1 MSSVDKIKWA
11 MSLRDPQ
18 YEALQYFDAI
28 SFKIE
33 YRTSSKAEA
42 EEIASENCQAPHTI
56 SVDKEFDFPSFC
68 FDMTTGIGK
77 SRLMGACIYYLYKTK
92 GYKHFFILAP
102 GNTIYDK
109 MRREA
114 VPGHPKYMFKGLEAE
129 MGRPKVYDG
138 ENYLSYPVR
147 YIQEEMVVEK
157 TSDIQIF
164 IFNISKI
171 FTRGDIE
178 FKFHKFNENLG
189 GSFADVLRSF
199 DDLVIC
205 MDEAHRYYAPASK
218 KAINYLNP
226 VLGLEYTATPKST
239 NKNIIYHYGLEDGAG
254 KFLKIPVVMGRT
266 NTAGYSDDDIEEM
279 KLKDGIKLHERRKSI
294 VYKYC
299 IDNQLEQVK
308 PIVLIAC
315 KDTTHARK
323 IKEKIDSDAFFG
335 GRYVGKVIE
344 IDSSTSGAE
353 TEENIQKLLT
363 IEKNTNP
370 IEIVLHVYK
379 LKEGWD
385 VNNLFTIIPLNA
397 AKSDILALQ
406 TIGRGLRLP
415 FGEITGIEEL
425 DTLDIVAHDHY
436 REIVDDIKNNPVF
449 KKRNLDEEDIPNT
462 KTVMVEPAVENQQI
476 SLFDEALCES
486 KVKSYQDLNNENVVE
501 NLFAE
506 YQKAFVKK
514 VAPKKSESD
523 SGQMS
528 IFDYF
533 ANDDEK
539 ETNDG
544 TASDHKMTQ
553 TGMGTDAV
561 DTSFTVHQGD
571 ASLQIDLQKSSGSK
585 NVLPYAKQ
593 EFIKKVEELKKV
605 AISVPKIGISYS
617 STITFKSF
625 TVKRNIMD
633 FDVAASRIERYD
645 AVNGRLLQVL
655 DADALIVENPENM
668 LAVSLLESIPEF
680 SSDDAEFI
688 LDVVDQYL
696 ALIEGTDEVKK
707 KIVRRYATV
716 IVEDLRK
723 QIYASKEESTEFVFN
738 VQKDLIIFKSF
749 AKNMKENGRLNFK
762 KEVPDKKNIKQY
774 LFEGYKKSYYAENAF
789 DSDDERRLSVV
800 LEEDSEVIRFI
811 KPPLNQLG
819 LFYKAAKQYN
829 PDFLV
834 ETADKKYMIEVKAA
848 NQTDNEDVQEK
859 AKAAIKWC
867 ECASQVD
874 ADGKQGCYDVVIATN
889 MIAVGMDVDRLGL
902 MSVVGQ
908 PKQNSEYIQATSRV
922 GRQHPGIIFTVYNPY
937 RPRDLSNYENFV
949 GFHSQMYR
957 YVEGTTATPF
967 AARAR
972 DRVLHAL
979 VVSLLRLQVETMA
992 DNGGASN
999 INDISDE
1006 QIKDIKDKILERVKI
1021 TAPSSY
1027 VDTEKEMDEFINTWK
1042 NIAKDEKLY
1051 YFVPTIAD
1059 DKKRLLTYYGEYYGD
1074 KEKPTLSSMRDV
1086 EQSSTVFYWEG
1097 V

>member
-1 MSSVDKIKWA
+1 MSSVEKIKWA

-18 YEALQYFDAI
+18 YEALKYFDAI
-28 SFKIE
+28 SSKIE
-33 YRTSSKAEA
+33 YRTSSKIDAEK
-42 EEIASENCQAPHTI
+42 IASENCQEPHTI
-56 SVDKEFDFPSFC
+56 VVDKEFDFPSFC

-109 MRREA
+109 MRRES

-138 ENYLSYPVR
+138 ENYLSYPVK
-147 YIQEEMVVEK
+147 YVQQELVVEK
-157 TSDIQIF
+157 TSEIQIF

-171 FTRGDIE
+171 FTRGDLE

-189 GSFADVLRSF
+189 GSFAEVLRSF

-218 KAINYLNP
+218 VAINYLNP
-226 VLGLEYTATPKST
+226 VLGLEFTATPKNT
-239 NKNIIYHYGLEDGAG
+239 NKNIIYHYGLEEGAG

-266 NTAGYSDDDIEEM
+266 NTAGYSDDDLEEM

-299 IDNQLEQVK
+299 IDNNLEQVK
-308 PIVLIAC
+308 PIVLVAC
-315 KDTTHARK
+315 KDTTHAKK
-323 IKEKIDSDAFFG
+323 IKEKIDSDSFFG

-436 REIVDDIKNNPVF
+436 REIIDDIKNNPVF
-449 KKRNLDEEDIPNT
+449 KKRNLDEEDIPET
-462 KTVMVEPAVENQQI
+462 KTVKVEPVVDNQQI
-476 SLFDEALCES
+476 SLFDEALRES
-486 KVKSYQDLNNENVVE
+486 NIKSYQDLNNERSVE
-501 NLFAE
+501 SVFAA
-506 YQKAFVKK
+506 YQKAFVKNNII
-514 VAPKKSESD
+514 KKSED
-523 SGQMS
+523 NSGQMS
-528 IFDYF
+528 IFDSLDNENKSVEMCDNTSSKSE
-533 ANDDEK
+533 ASQISNPSDRAEKSLILQWDD
-539 ETNDG
+539 NVR
-544 TASDHKMTQ
+544 Q
-553 TGMGTDAV
+553 V
-561 DTSFTVHQGD
+561 
-571 ASLQIDLQKSSGSK
+571 DLQKSSRGK

-593 EFIKKVEELKKV
+593 EFIKKVEELKRV

-617 STITFKSF
+617 STITFKPF
-625 TVKRNIMD
+625 AVKRNIID
-633 FDVAASRIERYD
+633 FDVAVSRIERYNTI
-645 AVNGRLLQVL
+645 NGKLLQVL
-655 DADALIVENPENM
+655 DADALIVDNPENM

-688 LDVVDQYL
+688 IDVVKRYL
-696 ALIEGTDEVKK
+696 ALIGGTDEEKK

-716 IVEDLRK
+716 MVEDLKK
-723 QIYASKEESTEFVFN
+723 QIYASKEENTEFVFN
-738 VQKDLIIFKSF
+738 VQQALIVFGPFI
-749 AKNMKENGRLNFK
+749 KNMKENGRLNFK

-774 LFEGYKKSYYAENAF
+774 LFEGFKKSYYAENAF

-800 LEEDSEVIRFI
+800 LEEDSEVIRYI

-834 ETADKKYMIEVKAA
+834 ETTNKKYMIEVKAV
-848 NQTDNEDVQEK
+848 NQTDNEEVQEK
-859 AKAAIKWC
+859 ARAAIKWC

-874 ADGKQGCYDVVIATN
+874 ADGKTWEY
-889 MIAVGMDVDRLGL
+889 RLVPGDKI
-902 MSVVGQ
+902 VVGNTF
-908 PKQNSEYIQATSRV
+908 K
-922 GRQHPGIIFTVYNPY
+922 
-937 RPRDLSNYENFV
+937 
-949 GFHSQMYR
+949 
-957 YVEGTTATPF
+957 YVIGMAVP
-967 AARAR
+967 
-972 DRVLHAL
+972 
-979 VVSLLRLQVETMA
+979 VV
-992 DNGGASN
+992 
-999 INDISDE
+999 
-1006 QIKDIKDKILERVKI
+1006 KD
-1021 TAPSSY
+1021 
-1027 VDTEKEMDEFINTWK
+1027 
-1042 NIAKDEKLY
+1042 
-1051 YFVPTIAD
+1051 
-1059 DKKRLLTYYGEYYGD
+1059 
-1074 KEKPTLSSMRDV
+1074 
-1086 EQSSTVFYWEG
+1086 
-1097 V
+1097 

>member
-18 YEALQYFDAI
+18 YEALKYFDAI
-28 SFKIE
+28 SSKIE
-33 YRTSSKAEA
+33 YRTSTKAEA
-42 EEIASENCQAPHTI
+42 EKIASDNCQEPHTI
-56 SVDKEFDFPSFC
+56 CVDEEFDFPSFC

-109 MRREA
+109 IRRES

-129 MGRPKVYDG
+129 MGRPKVYDV
-138 ENYLSYPVR
+138 ENYLNYPVK
-147 YIQEEMVVEK
+147 YVQQELVVEK
-157 TSDIQIF
+157 TSEIQIF

-171 FTRGDIE
+171 FTRGDLE

-218 KAINYLNP
+218 VAINYLNP
-226 VLGLEYTATPKST
+226 VLGLEFTATPKNT

-299 IDNQLEQVK
+299 IENNLEQVK
-308 PIVLIAC
+308 PIVLVAC
-315 KDTTHARK
+315 KDTAHAKK
-323 IKEKIDSDAFFG
+323 IKEKIDSDSFFG

-436 REIVDDIKNNPVF
+436 REIIDDIKNNPIF
-449 KKRNLDEEDIPNT
+449 KKRNLDEEDVPET
-462 KTVMVEPAVENQQI
+462 KTVKVQPVVENQQI
-476 SLFDEALCES
+476 SLFDEALRES
-486 KVKSYQDLNNENVVE
+486 KIKSYQDLNTVNALD

-514 VAPKKSESD
+514 VEPKKSED
-523 SGQMS
+523 NSGQIS
-528 IFDYF
+528 IFDF
-533 ANDDEK
+533 FGNSDNDA
-539 ETNDG
+539 ET
-544 TASDHKMTQ
+544 SDNSKTQ
-553 TGMGTDAV
+553 DRFPQK
-561 DTSFTVHQGD
+561 STVSEEGDISLVVQQGD
-571 ASLQIDLQKSSGSK
+571 ASLQIELQKSLGEK
-585 NVLPYAKQ
+585 NILPYAKQ
-593 EFIKKVEELKKV
+593 EFVKKIEELKRV

-617 STITFKSF
+617 STITFKPF
-625 TVKRNIMD
+625 TVKRNITD

-645 AVNGRLLQVL
+645 TINDKLLQVL

-688 LDVVDQYL
+688 IDVVDQYL
-696 ALIEGTDEVKK
+696 ALIDGTNEEKK
-707 KIVRRYATV
+707 RIVRRYATV
-716 IVEDLRK
+716 IVNDLRK
-723 QIYASKEESTEFVFN
+723 QIYASKEEKTEFLFN
-738 VQKDLIIFKSF
+738 IQKDLIVFGPF
-749 AKNMKENGRLNFK
+749 VKNMKENGRINFK

-834 ETADKKYMIEVKAA
+834 ETADKKYMIEVKAT

-859 AKAAIKWC
+859 AKAALKWC
-867 ECASQVD
+867 ECASKVD
-874 ADGKQGCYDVVIATN
+874 ADGKTWEY
-889 MIAVGMDVDRLGL
+889 RLVPGDKI
-902 MSVVGQ
+902 VVGNTF
-908 PKQNSEYIQATSRV
+908 K
-922 GRQHPGIIFTVYNPY
+922 
-937 RPRDLSNYENFV
+937 
-949 GFHSQMYR
+949 
-957 YVEGTTATPF
+957 YVIGMAVPI
-967 AARAR
+967 
-972 DRVLHAL
+972 
-979 VVSLLRLQVETMA
+979 VV
-992 DNGGASN
+992 
-999 INDISDE
+999 
-1006 QIKDIKDKILERVKI
+1006 
-1021 TAPSSY
+1021 
-1027 VDTEKEMDEFINTWK
+1027 
-1042 NIAKDEKLY
+1042 
-1051 YFVPTIAD
+1051 
-1059 DKKRLLTYYGEYYGD
+1059 D
-1074 KEKPTLSSMRDV
+1074 KE
-1086 EQSSTVFYWEG
+1086 
-1097 V
+1097 